1 MEIVGIYIE
10 DIIRVCK
17 GGKPAAQLEI
27 GCQKGGNYFCF
38 NCKLNS
44 LYFENIFHS
53 FSLYHISIQ
62 DRLDKIFCSNSTVN
76 RMKTRNTHYFTGL
89 HKADIIS
96 ELHQRSVKFSV
107 NQDLPVLK
115 ELLACEVHGIQSVP
129 ALMFSYPNSTLEE
142 RNLQMYE
149 ALGTEPLHDIS
160 NHVKNLYE
168 EIPFKFEKET
178 KKSIVNIIN
187 VSFKNKQVRNSAD
200 HRESLLTVCKY
211 LQENHPNHFVT
222 VVIKTLA
229 EMQEILYLQDS
240 ARSPQNIF

>member
-44 LYFENIFHS
+44 LYFENIFHR

-62 DRLDKIFCSNSTVN
+62 DRLEKIFCSNSTVN
-76 RMKTRNTHYFTGL
+76 RMKTRNTHYFAGL

-96 ELHQRSVKFSV
+96 ELHQRSGKFSG

-115 ELLACEVHGIQSVP
+115 ELLACWVHGIQSVP
-129 ALMFSYPNSTLEE
+129 ALMFSCSNSKLEE
-142 RNLQMYE
+142 INLQLYE
-149 ALGTEPLHDIS
+149 VLGTEPLYDIS
-160 NHVKNLYE
+160 NHVKNL
-168 EIPFKFEKET
+168 
-178 KKSIVNIIN
+178 
-187 VSFKNKQVRNSAD
+187 
-200 HRESLLTVCKY
+200 
-211 LQENHPNHFVT
+211 
-222 VVIKTLA
+222 
-229 EMQEILYLQDS
+229 
-240 ARSPQNIF
+240 

>member
-76 RMKTRNTHYFTGL
+76 RMKTRNTHYFTEL

-96 ELHQRSVKFSV
+96 ELHQRSVKFLVS
-107 NQDLPVLK
+107 QDLYHLK
-115 ELLACEVHGIQSVP
+115 ISRWEIQLVTEKAFSLYANTFKKITQITLL
-129 ALMFSYPNSTLEE
+129 L
-142 RNLQMYE
+142 
-149 ALGTEPLHDIS
+149 
-160 NHVKNLYE
+160 
-168 EIPFKFEKET
+168 
-178 KKSIVNIIN
+178 
-187 VSFKNKQVRNSAD
+187 
-200 HRESLLTVCKY
+200 
-211 LQENHPNHFVT
+211 
-222 VVIKTLA
+222 
-229 EMQEILYLQDS
+229 
-240 ARSPQNIF
+240 